1 MLEKLYINI
10 TSFIIYIMTLNDDQF
25 VGVMNTIIERQ
36 LRALKDMAGEDQSFD
51 DVQEKLTTVTKKE
64 VRRTLENLWTLYDEY
79 LDTDECTIA
88 TLLEYIPW
96 MIVYG
101 LMLGAQVGVTQDEAY
116 MMVDY
121 YLVRNNLVKD

>member
-1 MLEKLYINI
+1 
-10 TSFIIYIMTLNDDQF
+10 MTLNDDQF

-51 DVQEKLTTVTKKE
+51 DVQEKLTTVSKKE